1 MGVQETMCGC
11 TGDYVWVYRRL
22 CVGVQETMCGCT
34 GDYVVGVQ
42 ETM

>member
-11 TGDYVWVYRRL
+11 TGDYVVGTGD

-34 GDYVVGVQ
+34 GDYVLGVQ